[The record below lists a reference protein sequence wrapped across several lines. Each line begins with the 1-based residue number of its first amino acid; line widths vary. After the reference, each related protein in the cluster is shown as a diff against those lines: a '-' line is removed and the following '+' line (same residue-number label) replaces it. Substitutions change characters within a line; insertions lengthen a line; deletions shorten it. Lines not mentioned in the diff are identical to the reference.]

1 MPTEGIA
8 ERIIVNRLKSD
19 DGGPVDWSIAEKVIE
34 EFYDSAVINIAIHL
48 KNQGINKVSEK
59 IFSELTDF
67 ASDMVDHFDE
77 KQMKKLIKLVEGK

>member
-8 ERIIVNRLKSD
+8 ERIIVNRMKPD
-19 DGGPVDWSIAEKVIE
+19 DGGPVDWNIAEKVIE

-67 ASDMVDHFDE
+67 ASDMVEHFDE
-77 KQMKKLIKLVEGK
+77 KQMKKLIELVEGK